1 MKKLTIL
8 YDAGCGF
15 CISCRHW
22 LEEQP
27 KLVELDFVAA
37 RSAEA
42 ARRFPDLATGDDE
55 LVAVSDA
62 GGVYREA
69 RAFIMCLYA
78 LAEYRE
84 WSLRLARPGLL
95 PLARRAFELVSR
107 NRKGLSSL
115 LHLASDEKVASV
127 LRDADPASCEGG
139 RLTCGR
145 SS

>member
-1 MKKLTIL
+1 MKRLTVL

-27 KLVELDFVAA
+27 KLVALDFVAA
-37 RSAEA
+37 RSPEA
-42 ARRFPDLATGDDE
+42 VRRFPDLTAEEDE

-62 GGVYREA
+62 GGVYRGA

-78 LAEYRE
+78 LEEYRE

-95 PLARRAFELVSR
+95 PLARRAFELVSQ

-127 LRDADPASCEGG
+127 LRGANPASCEGG
-139 RLTCGR
+139 RQACGR
-145 SS
+145 SV